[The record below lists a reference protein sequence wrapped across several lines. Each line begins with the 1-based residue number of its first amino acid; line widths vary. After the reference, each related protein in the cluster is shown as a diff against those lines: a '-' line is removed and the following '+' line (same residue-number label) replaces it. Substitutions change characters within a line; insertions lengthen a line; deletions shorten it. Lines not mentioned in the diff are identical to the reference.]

1 MPCGLFFAVNY
12 FFKNVLTKN
21 YVFFLYQEFFSGDFR
36 TKNRHFFSFFASY
49 FALKN
54 GIFSMI
60 ALEHGAAPSEKP
72 FAAAFWRAAFFMKMS
87 KTIVLQK
94 LSFSQIFSVF
104 FYVSGFNRLNR
115 ACARTWLFFDHVG
128 CEKSLFWGF
137 SSDYGTIFRSFC
149 QNSSFKEQF

>member
-12 FFKNVLTKN
+12 FFKNVLTEKTT
-21 YVFFLYQEFFSGDFR
+21 FFFV
-36 TKNRHFFSFFASY
+36 TKNFFQVILAR
-49 FALKN
+49 KI
-54 GIFSMI
+54 GIFSLFFRLFRVKKRNFQHER

-94 LSFSQIFSVF
+94 FSVSQIFQIFFFTFSV
-104 FYVSGFNRLNR
+104 LNR

-128 CEKSLFWGF
+128 
-137 SSDYGTIFRSFC
+137 
-149 QNSSFKEQF
+149 